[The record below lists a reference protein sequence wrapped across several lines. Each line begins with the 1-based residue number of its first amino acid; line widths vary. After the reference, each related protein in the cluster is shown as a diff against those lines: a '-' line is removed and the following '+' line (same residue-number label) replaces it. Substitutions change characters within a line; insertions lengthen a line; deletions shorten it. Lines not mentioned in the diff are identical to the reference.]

1 MVFDILETDHNA
13 RRQNQVTMAA
23 ANVIKWK
30 RIQLTNDEAGIE
42 NREKVFCEKGCME
55 VYKENQA
62 RRGKK
67 NVNQIMETIRI
78 LKAFAYER
86 MTMEQIDKAFCQEYI
101 DYLLTEYRPKGKLGL
116 TLRLPYS
123 EWGFECRCSC

>member
-55 VYKENQA
+55 VYKESQA
-62 RRGKK
+62 DRKS
-67 NVNQIMETIRI
+67 VV
-78 LKAFAYER
+78 
-86 MTMEQIDKAFCQEYI
+86 
-101 DYLLTEYRPKGKLGL
+101 
-116 TLRLPYS
+116 
-123 EWGFECRCSC
+123 

>member
-1 MVFDILETDHNA
+1 MVFDISETDHNA

-42 NREKVFCEKGCME
+42 NKEKVFWEKGCME
-55 VYKENQA
+55 IYKENQA

-78 LKAFAYER
+78 LKVFAYER
-86 MTMEQIDKAFCQEYI
+86 MTME
-101 DYLLTEYRPKGKLGL
+101 
-116 TLRLPYS
+116 
-123 EWGFECRCSC
+123 

>member
-42 NREKVFCEKGCME
+42 T
-55 VYKENQA
+55 
-62 RRGKK
+62 GKK
-67 NVNQIMETIRI
+67 FFVRRAAWRSTKKIKRGVVKRT
-78 LKAFAYER
+78 
-86 MTMEQIDKAFCQEYI
+86 
-101 DYLLTEYRPKGKLGL
+101 
-116 TLRLPYS
+116 
-123 EWGFECRCSC
+123 

>member
-13 RRQNQVTMAA
+13 RRQ
-23 ANVIKWK
+23 
-30 RIQLTNDEAGIE
+30 

-86 MTMEQIDKAFCQEYI
+86 MTME
-101 DYLLTEYRPKGKLGL
+101 
-116 TLRLPYS
+116 
-123 EWGFECRCSC
+123 

>member
-1 MVFDILETDHNA
+1 MPRIKKPSKVKEPVRLRMKELANGNKSLYLDIYRNGKRTYEYLKMYLIPETDHNA

-86 MTMEQIDKAFCQEYI
+86 MTME
-101 DYLLTEYRPKGKLGL
+101 
-116 TLRLPYS
+116 
-123 EWGFECRCSC
+123 